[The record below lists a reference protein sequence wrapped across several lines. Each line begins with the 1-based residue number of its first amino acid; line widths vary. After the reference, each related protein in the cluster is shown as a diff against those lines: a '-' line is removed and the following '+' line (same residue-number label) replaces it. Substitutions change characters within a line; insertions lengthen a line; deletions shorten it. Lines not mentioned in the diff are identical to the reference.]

1 MTGQGVVCVRSHT
14 SKMSSHLGSC
24 CCRMCQILQFCSLSN
39 DSSDQ
44 DSVDILVQ
52 SPSLDAIDEVFDEE
66 MQKMLLISFKNRQIA
81 SLQRGSKNTNMMTL
95 IT

>member
-1 MTGQGVVCVRSHT
+1 MVH
-14 SKMSSHLGSC
+14 
-24 CCRMCQILQFCSLSN
+24 QFSN

-52 SPSLDAIDEVFDEE
+52 SPSLDAIDEVLDEE
-66 MQKMLLISFKNRQIA
+66 MQIMLLISLKNRHIA

-95 IT
+95 KMTLMTLKSV

>member
-1 MTGQGVVCVRSHT
+1 MVH
-14 SKMSSHLGSC
+14 
-24 CCRMCQILQFCSLSN
+24 QFSN

-66 MQKMLLISFKNRQIA
+66 MQKMLLISLKNRQIA